1 MRTRQKLQRKTIM
14 IDGIRYYADRP
25 HDCRKCFFWK
35 NRKVGCTLGK
45 ENCYYLAE
53 TVKTE
58 QEKKCENCP
67 YAKGQPCVTASCYK
81 DLEHWLQ
88 ERRARAVKLMMKEER
103 SSAYVG

>member
-14 IDGIRYYADRP
+14 IDGVRYYADRP

-58 QEKKCENCP
+58 QENVSLRYGVVAECAIPLAGPAPEKTQSGRETHSGRH
-67 YAKGQPCVTASCYK
+67 A
-81 DLEHWLQ
+81 
-88 ERRARAVKLMMKEER
+88 
-103 SSAYVG
+103 

>member
-14 IDGIRYYADRP
+14 IDGVRYYADRP

-53 TVKTE
+53 VIKTE

-88 ERRARAVKLMMKEER
+88 ELRARAVKLMMKEER